1 MKVMLLLHGDEAAWT
16 SKSPEEIEVA
26 IQPYFAYTQMLIEKG
41 HMVVG
46 HELTPSTSARMLTK
60 KGGERIWDGPFT
72 DTKEQLGGY
81 YVLEVADMEE
91 ALRLAALCPQAEDGV
106 VEVRPV
112 IEHDPS

>member
-46 HELTPSTSARMLTK
+46 HELTPSTSARM
-60 KGGERIWDGPFT
+60 
-72 DTKEQLGGY
+72 
-81 YVLEVADMEE
+81 
-91 ALRLAALCPQAEDGV
+91 
-106 VEVRPV
+106 VEVRPI